1 MRILRSALCVCFFLL
16 LESRS
21 VAAWFSKKRQ
31 AAGVAVP
38 SLSPRRPSGNKNTNS
53 SASSRNSN
61 HQHEAPVLP
70 PRGGAKAYEFTMDEE
85 VVNTAV
91 DNTAVLAADMGAFF

>member
-1 MRILRSALCVCFFLL
+1 M
-16 LESRS
+16 
-21 VAAWFSKKRQ
+21 
-31 AAGVAVP
+31 
-38 SLSPRRPSGNKNTNS
+38 SPRRKPFKNDS
-53 SASSRNSN
+53 SSRNSN